1 MKTVADLIFLGSKII
16 AMGDDNHEIQKHLL
30 LGKKA
35 MMNLD
40 SILKNRDITLPTQVH
55 IVKATAFLLVMC
67 KCEI

>member
-1 MKTVADLIFLGSKII
+1 
-16 AMGDDNHEIQKHLL
+16 MGDDSHEIQKHLL

-40 SILKNRDITLPTQVH
+40 SILKNRDITLPTKVH